1 MYRVACMIRSW
12 PVLFSGRM
20 LRLVFNRSCLS
31 CLLSLSIKCYICTLQ
46 SLQSRLIF
54 YIWWEVRSL
63 KPRNRIKLQSARPVR
78 PVTSQSATLSG
89 FFYPFLCSSVLW
101 CVVMCCYWYLL
112 SQQLPPPAPRPSL
125 PSVGVVRP
133 VLTTWQASTP
143 SPYQTLLATILLVT
157 QISCQFF
164 TRHSWLSEHFFQ
176 ITFQFPSRHPDVT
189 VITPGTVLASFA
201 FLSPC
206 WGKISDIQISRE
218 IGRTDITGVIIW
230 KVYSTG
236 ESL

>member
-12 PVLFSGRM
+12 AVLFSGRM

-89 FFYPFLCSSVLW
+89 FFYPFLCSTVLW
-101 CVVMCCYWYLL
+101 CVVMCCDVLLLLLL

-143 SPYQTLLATILLVT
+143 SPNQTLLATILLLT
-157 QISCQFF
+157 G
-164 TRHSWLSEHFFQ
+164 HWDLLSDLP
-176 ITFQFPSRHPDVT
+176 PSLLNVRSVLSDRSPAAQSPASHPGVS
-189 VITPGTVLASFA
+189 VIRPGTVLTCFA
-201 FLSPC
+201 FLPPC
-206 WGKISDIQISRE
+206 WGEISNIQ
-218 IGRTDITGVIIW
+218 IGRTGRT
-230 KVYSTG
+230 
-236 ESL
+236 